1 MVPAEAEQRARAKP
15 CVGNTDLQNI
25 SQIIR
30 SPKHF
35 GSTAHRANNT
45 EIQNNNPQPLTGW
58 SPATLYRSIPDR
70 TDLFVRRRKFYL
82 TVRATMADLGK
93 GSESAEAGKRKL
105 GTGGD
110 ECCFCIVAA
119 FKCLRVTIASKHTWR
134 APFPAL
140 LSEHMCCRWLFP

>member
-1 MVPAEAEQRARAKP
+1 
-15 CVGNTDLQNI
+15 
-25 SQIIR
+25 
-30 SPKHF
+30 
-35 GSTAHRANNT
+35 
-45 EIQNNNPQPLTGW
+45 
-58 SPATLYRSIPDR
+58 
-70 TDLFVRRRKFYL
+70 
-82 TVRATMADLGK
+82 MADLGK

-105 GTGGD
+105 GTGAD

>member
-15 CVGNTDLQNI
+15 CVSNTDLQNI

-35 GSTAHRANNT
+35 ASTAHRANNT

-70 TDLFVRRRKFYL
+70 TDLFVGRRKFYL
-82 TVRATMADLGK
+82 AGRAMADLGK
-93 GSESAEAGKRKL
+93 GSTQLRAKRKR
-105 GTGGD
+105 GTGG
-110 ECCFCIVAA
+110 E
-119 FKCLRVTIASKHTWR
+119 R
-134 APFPAL
+134 AP
-140 LSEHMCCRWLFP
+140 W